1 MSTRVISATSWRVR
15 TAVWAS
21 AGVGA
26 LAFVTVLLWARYG
39 GAVFFEMIAAG
50 FASCF

>member
-15 TAVWAS
+15 TAWAG
-21 AGVGA
+21 AGVGV
-26 LAFVTVLLWARYG
+26 LAAATVVLWSHYG
-39 GAVFFEMIAAG
+39 STVFFEMIAAG

>member
-15 TAVWAS
+15 FAVWAS

-26 LAFVTVLLWARYG
+26 LVSATVLLWAHYG
-39 GAVFFEMIAAG
+39 SAIFFEMIAAG